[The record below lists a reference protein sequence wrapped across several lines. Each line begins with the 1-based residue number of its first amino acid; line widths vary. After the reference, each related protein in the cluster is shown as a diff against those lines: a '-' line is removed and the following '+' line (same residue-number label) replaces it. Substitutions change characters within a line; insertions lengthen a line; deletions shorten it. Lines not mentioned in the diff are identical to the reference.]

1 MNFSDQ
7 SVHECPM
14 MDPMGLEEYL
24 PDRNETGSN
33 DSWFDNIPIA
43 KYKQPMYII
52 IIFVVLYVIVFLLCI
67 VGNLVVCCIIARTA
81 TLRDVTHSFILNLAV
96 SDLLVGV
103 FCIPFTLVGH
113 IFTENYLGDVMCKV
127 SPMLQGMSVAT
138 SVFTLTAIAF
148 DRYCVIVHPTR
159 DRLTVRQAV
168 YLIIAIWVVAAII
181 MAPQAIVRRDE
192 SFQFGELN
200 LSVCGEFWPSPLLR
214 KAYSAFLFVICYAA
228 PVLINTFLYGRTGYK
243 LWMTKSA
250 AAPKACSNQTEQRSR
265 IIKMM
270 VIIVAVF
277 AITWMPL
284 YSCWL
289 LEDFGQLTHDQ
300 SAMLHSYIYPIAHV
314 MAFANSAVDPFIYG
328 LYSSNLRSR
337 VAEICSRKKT
347 KGNVLARDNNNDKK
361 TPNIVCKPQSFTM
374 NFQAVADNRIIPNES
389 QE

>member
-1 MNFSDQ
+1 MNFSDH
-7 SVHECPM
+7 SVHECPIM
-14 MDPMGLEEYL
+14 ESMGFEDYF
-24 PDRNETGSN
+24 PDTRNESGSN
-33 DSWFDNIPIA
+33 DSSIYNLP
-43 KYKQPMYII
+43 KYKQPMHII
-52 IIFVVLYVIVFLLCI
+52 AIFVVLYVIVFVLCI
-67 VGNLVVCCIIARTA
+67 VGNLVVCYIIARTPS
-81 TLRDVTHSFILNLAV
+81 LRDVTHSFILNLSV

-103 FCIPFTLVGH
+103 FCIPFTLVNH
-113 IFTENYLGDVMCKV
+113 IFHENYLGDVMCKV
-127 SPMLQGMSVAT
+127 SPMLKGMSVAA

-181 MAPQAIVRRDE
+181 MSPTSIVRRDAP
-192 SFQFGELN
+192 FQFGQQT
-200 LSVCGEFWPSPLLR
+200 LSVCGAFWPSALLR

-228 PVLINTFLYGRTGYK
+228 PVLINTFLYGRTGIK

-289 LEDFGQLTHDQ
+289 LEDFGHLTESQSQILHD
-300 SAMLHSYIYPIAHV
+300 YVYPIAHV

-337 VAEICSRKKT
+337 VTDICRPQKT
-347 KGNVLARDNNNDKK
+347 KGNVEARNNNNPEK
-361 TPNIVCKPQSFTM
+361 PLAIGHKPQSFQVNLPT
-374 NFQAVADNRIIPNES
+374 VDNRNMPGVSNE
-389 QE
+389 

>member
-1 MNFSDQ
+1 MNFSDH
-7 SVHECPM
+7 SVHECPTM
-14 MDPMGLEEYL
+14 ESTGLEDYI
-24 PDRNETGSN
+24 PDMNETGSN
-33 DSWFDNIPIA
+33 DSLVENIPIP
-43 KYKQPMYII
+43 KYKQSMYII
-52 IIFVVLYVIVFLLCI
+52 VIFVVIYVVVFLLCI

-113 IFTENYLGDVMCKV
+113 IFTENYLGDVMCKL

-168 YLIIAIWVVAAII
+168 YLIIAIWVIAAII
-181 MAPQAIVRRDE
+181 MSPQAFVRRDE
-192 SFQFGELN
+192 SFQIGELT

-214 KAYSAFLFVICYAA
+214 KAYSAFLFVVCYAA
-228 PVLINTFLYGRTGYK
+228 PVLINTFLYGRTGFK

-284 YSCWL
+284 YCCWL
-289 LEDFGQLTHDQ
+289 LEDFGQLTHSQ
-300 SAMLHSYIYPIAHV
+300 SEILHNYIYPIAHV

-337 VAEICSRKKT
+337 VAEICGKQKT
-347 KGNVLARDNNNDKK
+347 KGNPLARNNNNAEKR
-361 TPNIVCKPQSFTM
+361 TPAIVHKPQSFPM
-374 NFQAVADNRIIPNES
+374 DIPGVAAN
-389 QE
+389 

>member
-1 MNFSDQ
+1 
-7 SVHECPM
+7 
-14 MDPMGLEEYL
+14 MGLEDYL
-24 PDRNETGSN
+24 RDKNESGAN
-33 DSWFDNIPIA
+33 DSWLNNIPIP
-43 KYKQPMYII
+43 KYKQPVYII
-52 IIFVVLYVIVFLLCI
+52 IIFIVLYVIVFVLCI
-67 VGNLVVCCIIARTA
+67 LGNLVVCYIIARTA

-113 IFTENYLGDVMCKV
+113 IFTENNLGDVMCKV

-148 DRYCVIVHPTR
+148 DRYCLIVHPTR

-168 YLIIAIWVVAAII
+168 YLIIAILVVAAII
-181 MAPQAIVRRDE
+181 MSPQSIVRRDQ
-192 SFQFGELN
+192 SFQIGQLT

-214 KAYSAFLFVICYAA
+214 KAYSAFLFVIRYAA
-228 PVLINTFLYGRTGYK
+228 PVLINTFPYGRTGIK
-243 LWMTKSA
+243 LWMSKSA

-289 LEDFGQLTHDQ
+289 LEDFGQLNNSQ
-300 SAMLHSYIYPIAHV
+300 SEILHSYIYPVARV

-328 LYSSNLRSR
+328 FYSSNLRSR
-337 VAEICSRKKT
+337 VADICRLQKT
-347 KGNVLARDNNNDKK
+347 KTNVEARNNNNAEK
-361 TPNIVCKPQSFTM
+361 TLDIVRKPRSFQV
-374 NFQAVADNRIIPNES
+374 NLPDNRNMPEVANE
-389 QE
+389 

>member
-1 MNFSDQ
+1 MNFSDN
-7 SVHECPM
+7 SVNECPIM
-14 MDPMGLEEYL
+14 ESMGFEDYL
-24 PDRNETGSN
+24 PEKNETGSN
-33 DSWFDNIPIA
+33 YSRFDNIPID

-52 IIFVVLYVIVFLLCI
+52 IIFVVIYVVVFLLCI
-67 VGNLVVCCIIARTA
+67 VGNLVVCYIIARTA
-81 TLRDVTHSFILNLAV
+81 SLRDVTHSFILNLAV

-113 IFTENYLGDVMCKV
+113 IFTENYLGDVMCKL

-138 SVFTLTAIAF
+138 SVFTMTAIAF
-148 DRYCVIVHPTR
+148 DRYCVIVHPAR
-159 DRLTVRQAV
+159 DRLTVRQTV
-168 YLIIAIWVVAAII
+168 YLIIAIWVAAAII
-181 MAPQAIVRRDE
+181 MAPQAFVRRDE
-192 SFQFGELN
+192 SFHIGELT
-200 LSVCGEFWPSPLLR
+200 LFVCGAFWPSPMLR

-228 PVLINTFLYGRTGYK
+228 PVLINTFLYGRTGFK

-314 MAFANSAVDPFIYG
+314 MAFANSAMDPFIYG

-337 VAEICSRKKT
+337 AAEICCHKKA
-347 KGNVLARDNNNDKK
+347 KGNRLARDSNNAEKMAMD
-361 TPNIVCKPQSFTM
+361 IVCKPQSPPINLPVM
-374 NFQAVADNRIIPNES
+374 ADNTVIPN
-389 QE
+389 